1 MITIENFSNVCFY
14 LGVISLIILLLKTFI
29 PFESGSEVTADFNSI
44 TDADTSFNLLSLD
57 SVLSFFMCFGWMGWW
72 AQHYQSLP
80 LKICLL
86 ISVLSGLFGMFVF
99 AFLFAQIRKLEFVPK
114 NDLNELA
121 NKTGKAYTR
130 FNPKGNGQIQIEFN
144 SKLATLDAINNS
156 EAEINSFEQ
165 IKVVKVENS
174 IIYIEKIQ

>member
-1 MITIENFSNVCFY
+1 
-14 LGVISLIILLLKTFI
+14 
-29 PFESGSEVTADFNSI
+29 
-44 TDADTSFNLLSLD
+44 
-57 SVLSFFMCFGWMGWW
+57 
-72 AQHYQSLP
+72 
-80 LKICLL
+80 
-86 ISVLSGLFGMFVF
+86 MFVF